1 MWISPFNQEK
11 ALVGA
16 FSVSVKSSRRHVF
29 IYFYLYLLSS
39 YCLHPGPLKHILT
52 SVNNDLLNIF
62 IALENPIKK
71 GVIKSFFGA
80 YWTFS
85 AFTWRKH
92 ISIMNNDL
100 ESWHRLYVH
109 NFEFLGFEQL
119 QKQNMFPGWKY
130 RKVEGSRVYERD
142 NMIEVRQL

>member
-1 MWISPFNQEK
+1 MWKGSFNQEK
-11 ALVGA
+11 ALLGA
-16 FSVSVKSSRRHVF
+16 FSVIVRSSRRFVASSARIH
-29 IYFYLYLLSS
+29 LYLLSS

-119 QKQNMFPGWKY
+119 QIQNMFPCV
-130 RKVEGSRVYERD
+130 KVSQSWRIKSLWER
-142 NMIEVRQL
+142 

>member
-1 MWISPFNQEK
+1 MWKSTFNQEE
-11 ALVGA
+11 ALVWA
-16 FSVSVKSSRRHVF
+16 FSVIVKSLRRHVSTY
-29 IYFYLYLLSS
+29 IYYSYS

-109 NFEFLGFEQL
+109 NFEFLGFERFQI
-119 QKQNMFPGWKY
+119 QNIFSWV
-130 RKVEGSRVYERD
+130 KVSQSWRIKSLWER
-142 NMIEVRQL
+142 

>member
-1 MWISPFNQEK
+1 MWKRFQT
-11 ALVGA
+11 GQGT
-16 FSVSVKSSRRHVF
+16 SRGLLRDCEIF
-29 IYFYLYLLSS
+29 AKTRIYLYLLSS

-119 QKQNMFPGWKY
+119 QIQNMFLGWKY
-130 RKVEGSRVYERD
+130 RKVEGSKVYDFMRE
-142 NMIEVRQL
+142 IIW